1 VYNRCLADGGTSNC
15 LALVNFW
22 RILSNLSLAIDA
34 AGQDSYRASANFWA
48 VSRAATTC
56 YSPQASTRTLTWSVY
71 AMAIS
76 HATSAVSEDRTDS
89 GTAGRFTNGVWHTL
103 PAPGRRP
110 ALVGRPRAADDQELR
125 RMREHRESN
134 PTGHAT

>member
-1 VYNRCLADGGTSNC
+1 VHPPNLSRAPVTVHAAATHRERPVNDKVEVYNRCLADGGTSNC

-22 RILSNLSLAIDA
+22 RILSNLPLAIDA

-56 YSPQASTRTLTWSVY
+56 YSPQASTRALTWSVY

-76 HATSAVSEDRTDS
+76 RDL
-89 GTAGRFTNGVWHTL
+89 GG
-103 PAPGRRP
+103 
-110 ALVGRPRAADDQELR
+110 
-125 RMREHRESN
+125 
-134 PTGHAT
+134 